1 MGSSKVKYMHYVRMI
16 YPRRNTSFVQE
27 HVNKFGFDRQRRQDA
42 FDDDALL
49 KSTDAGLAA
58 E

>member
-1 MGSSKVKYMHYVRMI
+1 MHYVRMI